1 MEDYKSLVEVGADN
15 DIGKAIQDLI
25 THNLKLIHTS
35 FLCKIVSINGNKVS
49 IMPILKK
56 SSSENLTIINN
67 CLVAFAYSQNWQTQF
82 KLRVGDIGI
91 ALVIE
96 NDLSSY
102 KKTGK
107 EGLNNTR
114 RFKDINDSIF
124 IPLSLFKTLNNDDI
138 NFIIESHT
146 KKCKLEF
153 DNNEIGILKA
163 KLLTIESEN
172 TTLKKELGKLVSLLE
187 AMASGQTGADGHG
200 HTSQT
205 SPGSVGVFNNWFS
218 QLSNL
223 FKE

>member
-35 FLCKIVSINGNKVS
+35 FLCKIISISGNKVS

-67 CLVAFAYSQNWQTQF
+67 CLVAFTYSQNWQTQF

-124 IPLSLFKTLNNDDI
+124 IPLSLFKTLHNDDI

-223 FKE
+223 FKD